1 MDTYAGTNQLEYAEY
16 PGLGMSV
23 YNEVKTTY
31 TKKTIPKLDSY
42 NWDV

>member
-23 YNEVKTTY
+23 YNEVKTSL
-31 TKKTIPKLDSY
+31 KKNNPQIRQL
-42 NWDV
+42 

>member
-1 MDTYAGTNQLEYAEY
+1 MDTYAGTSQLEYAEY

-23 YNEVKTTY
+23 YNEVKTN
-31 TKKTIPKLDSY
+31 TKIPKLDSY

>member
-23 YNEVKTTY
+23 YNEVKTNIE
-31 TKKTIPKLDSY
+31 KNNQIRQL
-42 NWDV
+42 

>member
-23 YNEVKTTY
+23 YNEVKTTL
-31 TKKTIPKLDSY
+31 KKKNNPQIRQL
-42 NWDV
+42 